1 MRGLRTIIAV
11 CLVTVSLS
19 AQRGSAPAATA
30 ARRPTRAAVA
40 GSWESYNGDV
50 LGRRFSPLTQINKT
64 NIKDLKLQFMVGID
78 GITGTA
84 GTTNLQGT
92 PLVEDGFMY
101 ITDGWNNGYKVDV
114 RSGNAG
120 YIVWKWN
127 SDMDRAYAAASGCC
141 QRKNRGNAMIEN
153 LIIQSTQDGRMVA
166 LDKDSGQVVWQ
177 VKTADNELME
187 SHTGAPLVF
196 KNFALNGVT
205 GAEMGIRGHIDAVDI
220 RTGNI
225 AWTTYTI
232 PAKGE
237 PGNETWADPYNAW
250 MTGGGSDRK
259 STRLNS
265 SH

>member
-1 MRGLRTIIAV
+1 MFGLKHRFRKVAFALFIGGV
-11 CLVTVSLS
+11 LV
-19 AQRGSAPAATA
+19 APAGAQYRLTVNSDRLLNA
-30 ARRPTRAAVA
+30 QNEPQNWLHHHRTYDSQR
-40 GSWESYNGDV
+40 Y
-50 LGRRFSPLTQINKT
+50 SPLTQINKT

-166 LDKDSGQVVWQ
+166 LDKVREGVSTLEQV
-177 VKTADNELME
+177 
-187 SHTGAPLVF
+187 LV
-196 KNFALNGVT
+196 LT
-205 GAEMGIRGHIDAVDI
+205 
-220 RTGNI
+220 
-225 AWTTYTI
+225 
-232 PAKGE
+232 
-237 PGNETWADPYNAW
+237 
-250 MTGGGSDRK
+250 
-259 STRLNS
+259 S